1 MLALAETRFSFVGDE
16 YIYAEIAREMSV
28 NTAFKAL
35 AVTRE
40 LHARCI
46 PGVIDICPA
55 NASYLIR
62 YNPDVLSPYDL
73 MDYLKEIDISKSRP
87 EALTLS
93 SRIVEIPTWY
103 NDPITREYTRRFR
116 ERNDNPYRSD
126 FELAMRTCGF
136 ADESAFIHAHT
147 HRPYLLTMV
156 GFILGTAWEFPLG
169 RHTDELADVPKY
181 KSPRTGTPRQAVSM
195 GGPFTVVYPVRS
207 PGSYQLIGITP
218 VPVYQP
224 EQKLAEFKESM
235 FLARPGDIWVHRSI
249 KETEYYAILSEVEN
263 GLYCYRTKTIDFS
276 PEQYVRE
283 HNTYIDSMMK
293 EFY

>member
-28 NTAFKAL
+28 NAAFKAL

-40 LHARCI
+40 LHARRI

-62 YNPDVLSPYDL
+62 YNPDMLSPYDL
-73 MDYLKEIDISKSRP
+73 MNYVKEIDINKSRP
-87 EALTLS
+87 EALNLS

-103 NDPITREYTRRFR
+103 NDPITREYSRRFQ
-116 ERNDNPYRSD
+116 ERNDNPYLSD
-126 FELAMRTCGF
+126 FELVMRAYGF
-136 ADESAFIHAHT
+136 SDENEFIHAHT

-169 RHTDELADVPKY
+169 RHISELADIPKY
-181 KSPRTGTPRQAVSM
+181 KSPRTETPRQAVSI
-195 GGPFTVVYPVRS
+195 GGPFTVVYPVQS
-207 PGSYQLIGITP
+207 SGSYQLIGITP

-224 EQKLAEFKESM
+224 EQKLPEFKDSM
-235 FLARPGDIWVHRSI
+235 FLARPGDIWVHRPI
-249 KETEYYAILSEVEN
+249 KEHEYYAILSEVEN
-263 GLYCYRTKTIDFS
+263 GLYRYRTKAIDFS
-276 PEQYVRE
+276 PIQYAKE
-283 HNTYIDSMMK
+283 HNAYIDSIMK
-293 EFY
+293 GF